1 MKRRVLLILLA
12 VLQGGVRIVETLLYH
27 ERRPPEDNPWDEQ

>member
-1 MKRRVLLILLA
+1 MKRRVLLIVLA

-27 ERRPPEDNPWDEQ
+27 DRPPPGDNPWEE